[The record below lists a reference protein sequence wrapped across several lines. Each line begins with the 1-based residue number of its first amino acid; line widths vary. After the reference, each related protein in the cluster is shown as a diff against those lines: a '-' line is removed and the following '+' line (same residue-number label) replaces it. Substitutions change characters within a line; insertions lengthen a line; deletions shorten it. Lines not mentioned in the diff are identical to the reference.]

1 MDEKCFWVY
10 ILECENG
17 SYYTGYTT
25 DLLKRFQLHVDGK
38 ASKYTR
44 SFKPIKI
51 AQAWKIESDKSLA
64 MRLENQLKKLSR
76 VEKEKMIRNPMLL
89 LSTVVDAHSERRLG

>member
-1 MDEKCFWVY
+1 MTEKCYWVY

-25 DLLKRFQLHVDGK
+25 NLLRRYQLHIDGK

-51 AQAWKIESDKSLA
+51 AQSWKIEGDKSLA
-64 MRLENQLKKLSR
+64 MRLESQLKKLSR
-76 VEKEKMIRNPMLL
+76 SEKEEVIRNPAVFF
-89 LSTVVDAHSERRLG
+89 S

>member
-1 MDEKCFWVY
+1 MLMAETYWVY
-10 ILECENG
+10 ILECSDG

-25 DLLKRFQLHVDGK
+25 DLTKRYQAHLNGT

-51 AQAWKIESDKSLA
+51 AQSWEIIGDKSLA
-64 MRLENQLKKLSR
+64 MTIERDIKKLSR
-76 VEKEKMIRNPMLL
+76 IQKERLIANPNLL
-89 LSTVVDAHSERRLG
+89 FLENEIMFNC